1 MIKMRLLKVSLIL
14 TILLI
19 TIPFIL
25 ITAGCSTGESSSN
38 TIDFQIGI
46 RGIITDISLTE
57 DGAAIMVEGQVEE
70 DTVYDRASVR
80 INDDT
85 MIQKDDMS
93 RLFEI
98 SDLRLGDRVEVYF
111 SGPVA
116 ESYPVQGT
124 AAIVRII
131 TK

>member
-1 MIKMRLLKVSLIL
+1 MRISRFLSIFIIL
-14 TILLI
+14 TI
-19 TIPFIL
+19 TIVML
-25 ITAGCSTGESSSN
+25 SVSGCSAGQEGSQEPGS
-38 TIDFQIGI
+38 QIGI

-57 DGAAIMVEGQVEE
+57 DGASVMVEGQVEE
-70 DTVYDRASVR
+70 DTIYDKASVR
-80 INDDT
+80 INTDT

-98 SDLRLGDRVEVYF
+98 SDLRVGDRVEVIF
-111 SGPVA
+111 AGPVA

>member
-1 MIKMRLLKVSLIL
+1 MRLSRVL
-14 TILLI
+14 
-19 TIPFIL
+19 FIFI
-25 ITAGCSTGESSSN
+25 ITAVTLLMLPVSGCVTERNGIQEPG
-38 TIDFQIGI
+38 FQVGI

-57 DGAAIMVEGQVEE
+57 DGASIMVEGQIQE

-80 INDDT
+80 INADT

-93 RLFEI
+93 RLFEV
-98 SDLRLGDRVEVYF
+98 SDLRLGDTVEVFF